1 MSASCALER
10 EDGEGEKSSLLK
22 RDLLGATCPGVGGL
36 AGQDCSGGISSWGSW
51 GKSDGENVYGGRVG
65 QVAVS
70 GVMEGGMGESE
81 REHRST
87 GWARVEGRL
96 DYRCGK
102 VCASRQSAEPKGER
116 SMQ

>member
-1 MSASCALER
+1 VPAMSASCALEGR
-10 EDGEGEKSSLLK
+10 SSETEKSSLFK

-36 AGQDCSGGISSWGSW
+36 AGRDRCGGISSRGSW
-51 GKSDGENVYGGRVG
+51 GKSDGQNVYGGRVG

-87 GWARVEGRL
+87 GWA
-96 DYRCGK
+96 
-102 VCASRQSAEPKGER
+102 
-116 SMQ
+116 